1 MPAEFESV
9 GAVSIAEVMAPEWGL
24 RWRRRRVA
32 MAVKRLLDM
41 TLGLA
46 ALILLSPVFALIA
59 LLIVVNS
66 PGPVIFRQRRVGRG
80 GRTFAMYKFRSMQHD
95 AEQHLHRLL
104 PLNEADGPV
113 FKLRQDPRVTRMG
126 RFLRSWS
133 LDELPQLFNVLRGE
147 MSLVGPR
154 PPLPQEVAQYGPRE
168 LRRLQV
174 KPGMTCLWQIRGRS
188 DVSFDEWITLDLEY
202 ISNWSI
208 WLDLSVLLHTIPA
221 VLSRRGAY

>member
-1 MPAEFESV
+1 MPDEFESV
-9 GAVSIAEVMAPEWGL
+9 GAVSIAEVMAPGWGL
-24 RWRRRRVA
+24 PWRRRRVA

-80 GRTFAMYKFRSMQHD
+80 GRAFAMYKFRSMQHD

-133 LDELPQLFNVLRGE
+133 LDELPQFFNVLRGE

-174 KPGMTCLWQIRGRS
+174 KPGMTCLWQILGRS

-208 WLDLSVLLHTIPA
+208 WLDLSILLHTIPA